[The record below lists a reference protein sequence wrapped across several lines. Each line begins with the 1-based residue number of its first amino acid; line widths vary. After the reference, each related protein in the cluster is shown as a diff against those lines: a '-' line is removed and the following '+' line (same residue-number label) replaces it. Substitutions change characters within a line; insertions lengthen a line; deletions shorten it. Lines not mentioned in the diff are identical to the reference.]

1 MSLPLD
7 QLWFWIILLLASPY
21 ILTAVIVALTMIA
34 GVLISIPM
42 AVSNILGASENL
54 EHETRSEGD
63 IE

>member
-21 ILTAVIVALTMIA
+21 ILTAVIVAVTMIA
-34 GVLISIPM
+34 AVLISIPM

-54 EHETRSEGD
+54 DKKTSEEDG
-63 IE
+63 